1 MGKKKER
8 SKMKERRNMQNKG
21 RRNNI
26 NRIKNN
32 EIHDLCIGTRHIET
46 Q

>member
-8 SKMKERRNMQNKG
+8 SKMKERNMQNKG

-26 NRIKNN
+26 NRVKNN